1 MPNQTNYK
9 TLAWVFGILA
19 LLFAVLF
26 FTKANPEV
34 KSSVDDATAKI
45 ETCRR
50 DLAKWQ
56 LENKNSTSS
65 ESRDSLSLILAECSD
80 NVGNATTE

>member
-45 ETCRR
+45 ETCRK

-56 LENKNSTSS
+56 LENKNSTST
-65 ESRDSLSLILAECSD
+65 ESRDSLSTILTNCSD
-80 NVGNATTE
+80 SVGDTKIE